1 MSIALVFMLAYG
13 IGRDVILNPG
23 TDRSFATFVGR
34 LFVPYF
40 QMYGELLLTIHN
52 KAVSYKIF

>member
-1 MSIALVFMLAYG
+1 MLAYG
-13 IGRDVILNPG
+13 IGRDVILNPE

-40 QMYGELLLTIHN
+40 QMYGELFVDYPQQSSKL
-52 KAVSYKIF
+52 

>member
-40 QMYGELLLTIHN
+40 QMYGELFVDYPQQSSKL
-52 KAVSYKIF
+52 